1 MLGLYT
7 PVFLLQAFCVY
18 HAYRNNSEQRW
29 YWLILFFPL
38 VGCIIYIVHHFN
50 NVPSLN
56 TLKEN
61 VKAVVVSNY
70 KIEQLEKALRFTD
83 TIKNKILL
91 ADEYVK
97 VGRYK
102 DAIALYTSCQEGF
115 MNDDAGLK
123 MKLLY
128 AYFMD
133 EDYSNAVDYGSELSS
148 EKIFKNA
155 EERVLY
161 AWSLY
166 YVQKSE
172 LAETVF
178 IEMDK
183 SFTNYYHRKEYCKYL
198 MTTEKKD
205 LAKEKLSELIQE
217 FDHINGRERR
227 LNKGVF
233 REIKDLY
240 STFAQ
245 Q

>member
-38 VGCIIYIVHHFN
+38 VGSIIYIVHHFN
-50 NVPSLN
+50 NVSSLN
-56 TLKEN
+56 KLKEN
-61 VKAVVVSNY
+61 VREAVINNY

-83 TIKNKILL
+83 TIKNKLLL

-102 DAIALYTSCQEGF
+102 DAITLYSSCQEGF
-115 MNDDAGLK
+115 MSDDAGVK

-133 EDYSNAVDYGSELSS
+133 EDYNNAAELGRKLSS
-148 EKIFKNA
+148 EKLFKNA

-161 AWSLY
+161 AWSLFY
-166 YVQKSE
+166 LQKPA
-172 LAETVF
+172 LAEAVF
-178 IEMDK
+178 TELDK
-183 SFTNYYHRKEYCKYL
+183 SFTNYYHRKEYCKFL
-198 MTTEKKD
+198 MMTEKKD
-205 LAKEKLSELIQE
+205 LAKDKLSELIQE
-217 FDHINGRERR
+217 FDHINGQERR
-227 LNKGVF
+227 LSKAVF

-240 STFAQ
+240 STLAQ
-245 Q
+245 A